1 MRQSGRCRLTAANA
15 VAQHMRLAAVTV
27 VAAVV
32 PLVVVVVVMSVIV
45 VVVAIVAAVDV
56 TVIALAHSCGT
67 SQLLQVK

>member
-15 VAQHMRLAAVTV
+15 VAQHMRLAAVV
-27 VAAVV
+27 VS
-32 PLVVVVVVMSVIV
+32 LVVVMSVIV

-67 SQLLQVK
+67 SHLLQVK

>member
-32 PLVVVVVVMSVIV
+32 PLVVVVVMSVIV

-67 SQLLQVK
+67 SHLLQVK